1 MSEMIIYRI
10 YNKVNSKCYIG
21 QSVNSFN
28 ERYRGGK
35 WWEHTHNEIL
45 INSIHKYGID
55 SFDFEILEENVET
68 IEKLNDLEKFY
79 AQKFNSYRPHGYN
92 IRGCGDNRFVDD
104 ELKLHLSTFRK
115 GTNYVPKNKKSSIY
129 KGVYWRER
137 KKSWQVRFD
146 NNQLQKIKYCNSE
159 IEAAETYDKIS
170 LYIFGDKAYINFEE
184 KRSDYL
190 LCGLEKFYNDFFSTK
205 KRRKYPTKDDSDL
218 LYLITPMIWKMS
230 VPEISKKINITE
242 RRIHLCIKKH
252 KIESPSK
259 NYWQKINQKND

>member
-1 MSEMIIYRI
+1 MIIYRI

-68 IEKLNDLEKFY
+68 IEKLNDLEKLY
-79 AQKFNSYRPHGYN
+79 AQKFNSYRPNGYN

-115 GTNYVPKNKKSSIY
+115 GTDYMPKNKKSSIY
-129 KGVYWRER
+129 KGVYWREG

-146 NNQLQKIKYCNSE
+146 NNQLKKSKYCNSE
-159 IEAAETYDKIS
+159 MEAAETYDKVAIY
-170 LYIFGDKAYINFEE
+170 LFGNDCFINFED
-184 KRSDYL
+184 KRNEYL
-190 LCGLEKFYNDFFSTK
+190 NDDLGKFYNEFLDTK
-205 KRRKYPTKDDSDL
+205 KRRKYPIKDDTEL
-218 LYLITPMIWKMS
+218 LDKIKPLIWEMS
-230 VPEISKKINITE
+230 VPEISRTLNISE
-242 RRIHLCIKKH
+242 RRIHWCIKKH
-252 KIESPSK
+252 KIESPCK
-259 NYWQKINQKND
+259 NYWQKINQKKNDKK